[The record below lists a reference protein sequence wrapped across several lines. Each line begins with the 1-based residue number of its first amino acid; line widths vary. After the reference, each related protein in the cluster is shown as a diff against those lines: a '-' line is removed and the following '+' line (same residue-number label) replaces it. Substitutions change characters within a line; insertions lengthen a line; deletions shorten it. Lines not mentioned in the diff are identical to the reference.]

1 LHDPDPQI
9 PIEDSWQAVQRL
21 IQAGTVRYAGLSNHP
36 IDLMARAQ
44 SLAPITVAQHQYN
57 LLHRSVESDLLPYVQ
72 QHTIGF
78 LAWSPLASGFL
89 TDALDLASLAPQD
102 FRRRHPYA
110 QPATYA
116 KLIKLRQAL
125 QPIATG
131 HGRTLSD
138 LALAWLR
145 SQPGVTGAMVGI
157 RNAQEAVAMVD
168 GLAWQLTEDEQMTIQ
183 QAVAYWDGERSLPGA
198 ARRTA
203 PE

>member
-1 LHDPDPQI
+1 
-9 PIEDSWQAVQRL
+9 
-21 IQAGTVRYAGLSNHP
+21 
-36 IDLMARAQ
+36 MRA
-44 SLAPITVAQHQYN
+44 INTEVDQHQ
-57 LLHRSVESDLLPYVQ
+57 LPLGECMLDFGQVGIIQ
-72 QHTIGF
+72 NGQHAVPDVG
-78 LAWSPLASGFL
+78 SPQVVAIAAAF
-89 TDALDLASLAPQD
+89 QI
-102 FRRRHPYA
+102 
-110 QPATYA
+110 A

-125 QPIATG
+125 QPIAAG
-131 HGRTLSD
+131 HGKTLSD

-183 QAVAYWDGERSLPGA
+183 QAVADWDDERSLPGT